1 MNQDEYISLCKKH
14 STVEL
19 IRPFWNYHRQWNDIT
34 VLICQRNTKTLIQL
48 CLESLLTYYP
58 DIPILI
64 VDGNSDDDS
73 IFYLRYKSLVYPN
86 IKIWERKRMESREY
100 NSHGISL
107 HEAIIELIKTK
118 YVLLLDSDC
127 IIKRAGFIEAMLS
140 QFSDNK
146 LYATGTMMIVSNSKD
161 GHGAPKTEEDI
172 LFYPHPS
179 CSIFRVDIYNQ
190 FAPFGNYGSP
200 CVYNIKDA
208 ISKGW
213 KMGTFP
219 VDEYVMHLSG
229 ASWTIPRTI
238 WSCDNDIF
246 IRPFISFI
254 INCEK
259 QFNYLSEQSDS
270 DFEIIPLLQ
279 KEYID
284 NIVIHKQ
291 EPGGV
296 IKNKTY
302 RIRFNVHGE
311 YICKV
316 NDSIR
321 KIDKNFVH
329 ICKLEIIKN
338 SAPDEISVGGLGLI
352 KRKVWQSKQALK

>member
-1 MNQDEYISLCKKH
+1 MDQDEYIRLCKKH
-14 STVEL
+14 STIEM
-19 IRPFWNYHRQWNDIT
+19 IRPFWDYQQRWKDIT
-34 VLICQRNTKTLIQL
+34 VLICQRNTKILIQL

-64 VDGNSDDDS
+64 VDGNSSDDS
-73 IFYLRYKSLVYPN
+73 ILYLRYKSLVYPN
-86 IKIWERKRMESREY
+86 IKIWERKRMESKEY
-100 NSHGISL
+100 NSHGNTM

-118 YVLLLDSDC
+118 YVLLLDSDV
-127 IIKRAGFIEAMLS
+127 IIKRAGFIEGMLL
-140 QFSDNK
+140 QFSDEK
-146 LYATGTMMIVSNSKD
+146 LYATGTLMIVSDINY
-161 GHGAPKTEEDI
+161 GGGAPKIEEDI

-179 CSIFRVDIYNQ
+179 CSIYRADIYNQ
-190 FAPFGNYGSP
+190 FTPFGHYGAP

-219 VDEYVMHLSG
+219 INEYVMHLSG

-238 WSCDNDIF
+238 WNCDNDIF

-279 KEYID
+279 KEYTD
-284 NIVIHKQ
+284 NIVIHTQ
-291 EPGGV
+291 EPGCIV
-296 IKNKTY
+296 KNKVF

-311 YICKV
+311 YVCKID
-316 NDSIR
+316 DSIR

-338 SAPDEISVGGLGLI
+338 SVPDEIFIGGLKLM
-352 KRKVWQSKQALK
+352 KRKIWQSKQAIA